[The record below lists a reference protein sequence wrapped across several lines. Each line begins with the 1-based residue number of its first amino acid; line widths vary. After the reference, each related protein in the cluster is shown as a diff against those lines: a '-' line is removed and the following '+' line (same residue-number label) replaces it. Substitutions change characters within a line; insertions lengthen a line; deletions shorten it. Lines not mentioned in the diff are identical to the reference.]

1 MKFNIVNKASRAF
14 HTVGFTLKKH
24 SPEILAVVGTGLAI
38 GGAVM
43 ACKATLKVNDIVDEA
58 KDSLDKI
65 HAVVEDGNMV
75 CKDGNVYNEEDAK
88 KDTAIVYANTAYK
101 LVKLYGPS
109 VVVGTLG
116 LGCLL
121 TSNNILRKRNIA
133 LAAAYTTI
141 DKGFKEYRGRVIE
154 RFGERID
161 KELKYNIKAK
171 EVEETVINEDGSEE
185 VVKKT
190 IDVVDGERPQYSDFA
205 RFFDVGNPYWE
216 KDPEY
221 NLTFLKQQ
229 ERYANEKLQS
239 QGYLFL
245 NDVYRL
251 LGIPETKAGQVV
263 GWTYNEVCP
272 NGDNYVDFGLTDVH
286 KPGVRDFVNGYERT
300 ILLDFNVDG
309 NILDLM
315 P

>member
-171 EVEETVINEDGSEE
+171 EVEETIINEDGSEE

>member
-1 MKFNIVNKASRAF
+1 MKTDILNKATRVF
-14 HTVGFTLKKH
+14 HKVGFQVKKH
-24 SPEILAVVGTGLAI
+24 GPEILAVAGTVGVVTS
-38 GGAVM
+38 AVM
-43 ACKATLKVNDIVDEA
+43 ACKATLRVNDILEET
-58 KDSLDKI
+58 KDAVEKI
-65 HAVVEDGNMV
+65 HTVVEDGTMV
-75 CKDGNVYNEEDAK
+75 CKDGKVYTEEDGKRDLAL
-88 KDTAIVYANTAYK
+88 VYINTGVK
-101 LVKLYGPS
+101 FVKLYGPS
-109 VVVGTLG
+109 IALGTLS
-116 LGCLL
+116 LTSLL
-121 TSNNILRKRNIA
+121 TSNKILRKRNIA

-141 DKGFKEYRGRVIE
+141 DNSFKEYRGRVIE

-171 EVEETVINEDGSEE
+171 EVEETVINEDGSES
-185 VVKKT
+185 VIKKT
-190 IDVVDGERPQYSDFA
+190 VDVIDGEHPQYSDFA

-229 ERYANEKLQS
+229 ERFANEKLQS

-263 GWTYNEVCP
+263 GWTYDEVYP